1 MLLLPIATLPV
12 QKNRRVLAFLE
23 SYSKDIRALGIRLT
37 IHETSRTIEARTK
50 RSSIGQEQLAAR
62 LYFNS
67 LKKNLATIRAFEAK
81 NAALLDFASVT
92 SLNVSAIRPE
102 VVVCSTPERLGLYEY
117 LLRFQSVPVNPSVGA
132 SVRAIV
138 YDVGQ
143 QGTPNIMGV
152 LTLSSARYFQGARD
166 AYLEWPNP
174 KEDERGKYLRV
185 AGLRRC
191 LHLSVC
197 MAIPPY
203 DALRGGRMV
212 ALLAF
217 CGTMQNAYRE
227 RYGERYIAVTAT
239 AALRNYAVLYSR
251 ISRKA
256 VLPASGSGL
265 VFTKL
270 QNVRPRYRYA
280 FQALSQRTWDEA
292 HAIADAASDRGI
304 ASDWG
309 ESRERVLRRAL
320 RRCGLS
326 IEMLRTNETATYFGA
341 LDPAY
346 ADHLRCGDEPK
357 QVLALEGDA
366 VLNYWRERHMTGALG
381 RLSQGGVEDGRRVSE
396 RFATMKSRA

>member
-1 MLLLPIATLPV
+1 MLNATLPV

-23 SYSKDIRALGIRLT
+23 SYAKDVRALGITLT
-37 IHETSRTIEARTK
+37 VDERSRTVHARTQ
-50 RSSIGQEQLAAR
+50 RSSINQEQLTAR

-67 LKKNLATIRAFEAK
+67 LKKSLTSIRAFEAK
-81 NAALLDFASVT
+81 NETVLDFGSLA
-92 SLNVSAIRPE
+92 SLNLTTIRPE
-102 VVVCSTPERLGLYEY
+102 VVVCSTTQQLSLYEY
-117 LLRFQSVPVNPSVGA
+117 LLRFQSVPVNPTVGA

-143 QGTPNIMGV
+143 QAAPTIMGV

-166 AYLEWPNP
+166 AYLAWPNP
-174 KEDERGKYLRV
+174 KEDERGKHLRAV
-185 AGLRRC
+185 GLRRC

-203 DALRGGRMV
+203 DSLRCGRMV

-217 CGTMQNAYRE
+217 SAIMQEAYGE
-227 RYGERYIAVTAT
+227 RYGERYMAVTAT

-256 VLPASGSGL
+256 VLPATGSGR
-265 VFTKL
+265 VFNKL
-270 QNVRPRYRYA
+270 QNVCARYRYA

-292 HAIADAASDRGI
+292 DAITEASADRRVG
-304 ASDWG
+304 SDWG

-341 LDPAY
+341 LDPTY
-346 ADHLRCGDEPK
+346 VDYLRCGDEPK
-357 QVLALEGDA
+357 EVLALGVDG
-366 VLNYWRERHMTGALG
+366 VLNYWRQRHLAGAERRMA
-381 RLSQGGVEDGRRVSE
+381 QGGLEDGRRVSE
-396 RFATMKSRA
+396 RFAAIKSGA